1 MGRPKTPACS
11 GEKNREQARR
21 SERGP
26 EREGSG
32 AATASEQ
39 RARARRAGA
48 NCRDKLQSNA
58 PCTIGSG
65 TGKVVICRMK
75 PTRADERQSSY
86 DSKARSEM
94 SALLLRGQ
102 AADANLASFPV
113 KMYVR
118 QGGCGKSKYSKRLR
132 RGIG

>member
-1 MGRPKTPACS
+1 M
-11 GEKNREQARR
+11 
-21 SERGP
+21 
-26 EREGSG
+26 
-32 AATASEQ
+32 
-39 RARARRAGA
+39 
-48 NCRDKLQSNA
+48 
-58 PCTIGSG
+58 
-65 TGKVVICRMK
+65 ICRMK

-113 KMYVR
+113 KR